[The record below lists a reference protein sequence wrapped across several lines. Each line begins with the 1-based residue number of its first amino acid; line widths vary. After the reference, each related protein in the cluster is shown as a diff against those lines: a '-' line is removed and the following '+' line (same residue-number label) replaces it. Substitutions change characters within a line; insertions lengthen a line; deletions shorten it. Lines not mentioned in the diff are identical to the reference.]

1 MKSIG
6 KVFLVAVMIL
16 LTVSSAFAMG
26 GGDSDTGGK
35 KIIAAMATDVGGL
48 GDGSFNDGSY
58 AGIKK
63 AQAEGIAKA
72 RIVESKQM
80 TDYIP
85 NLTGLAE
92 DGADLVFAVGFLMQD
107 AVVEA
112 AKQNPETKF
121 AGIDMWF
128 NPAECPKN
136 LVGITWKEQE
146 AGYLAGVV
154 AGLMTLKYADA
165 SPRLNK
171 KNVVGCILG
180 MDIPPCERYEVGF
193 RAGVKSVN
201 PDCVVLTA
209 VAGRFDDQAKG
220 KELTLAMAAQGAD
233 IVFQIAGQTGLGV
246 IAGAKEAGILAIGVD
261 VDQYSFAPDTVLTSA
276 LKGLTVATFEIT
288 RMVAAGQFSGG
299 KNYSFGVKEGAV
311 DIAPF
316 HNFEKVVP
324 KDVKD
329 AVSKAKAGITSGEI
343 KVPDSRSKLPR

>member
-1 MKSIG
+1 MKSFRNGIIIAMM
-6 KVFLVAVMIL
+6 FLVAVSF
-16 LTVSSAFAMG
+16 TFAMG
-26 GGDSDTGGK
+26 GGDSGSTSK
-35 KIIAAMATDVGGL
+35 KIVAGMATDVGGL

-63 AQAEGIAKA
+63 AQSEGIATA

-92 DGADLVFAVGFLMQD
+92 DGANLVFAVGFLMQD

-112 AKQNPETKF
+112 ANKNPKTSF

-128 NPAECPKN
+128 NPASCPKN
-136 LVGITWKEQE
+136 LVGITWREQE

-154 AGLMTLKYADA
+154 AGLMTLKYASA

-220 KELTLAMAAQGAD
+220 KELTLAMVAQGAD

-276 LKGLTVATFEIT
+276 LKGLTVATYEIT
-288 RMVAAGQFSGG
+288 RMTAAGQFTGG
-299 KNYSFGVKEGAV
+299 QNYSFGVKEGAV

-316 HNFEKVVP
+316 HNFDSIVP
-324 KDVKD
+324 KEVKD
-329 AVSKAKAGITSGEI
+329 AVGQAKSGIASGSI
-343 KVPDSRSKLPR
+343 VVPDTRAKLK